1 MLKDVEKHHFRLD
14 SYEINNYLCNAN
26 GDKRVP
32 TFSGVGILFV
42 FIVKNKNQIII
53 LGGIIL
59 WLICQKKVTSN
70 CSTS

>member
-32 TFSGVGILFV
+32 TLIRVGILFV
-42 FIVKNKNQIII
+42 LIVKNRI
-53 LGGIIL
+53 
-59 WLICQKKVTSN
+59 
-70 CSTS
+70 

>member
-1 MLKDVEKHHFRLD
+1 MLKDVEKHHYRLD

-53 LGGIIL
+53 
-59 WLICQKKVTSN
+59 
-70 CSTS
+70 

>member
-32 TFSGVGILFV
+32 TFSDVGILFV
-42 FIVKNKNQIII
+42 FIVKNRINNNLRRKT
-53 LGGIIL
+53 L

-70 CSTS
+70 CSKS

>member
-1 MLKDVEKHHFRLD
+1 MLKDVEKHNFRHD
-14 SYEINNYLCNAN
+14 SYEINNYLCNAK
-26 GDKRVP
+26 GEKRVP
-32 TFSGVGILFV
+32 AFSGVGILFV